1 MATRALDSRSSAP
14 ARSSRSAAA
23 SAKSLAKAP
32 DMRAR
37 RYDPAET
44 KSRVL
49 AAAHMLFSRQ
59 GFANTGTADIAREAD
74 VSEGSIFYHFGSKKA
89 LLEELG
95 RRHGEAM
102 IEAME
107 AGYTLEELEPDITIP
122 RVLRFVR
129 DNMIWEGMEGDCAE
143 CGPKSKMAA
152 TPDAEPFYHA
162 AKEVTT
168 NWIQRHL
175 TAVLNKQ
182 GVTDVEIDL
191 AASFTH
197 HIVGD
202 AIDRWLCAPSPEE
215 ADRIERETIR
225 FVRAGSGYRLA

>member
-1 MATRALDSRSSAP
+1 VATRALETRPAAKPIGTSRVT
-14 ARSSRSAAA
+14 
-23 SAKSLAKAP
+23 

-44 KSRVL
+44 KARVL
-49 AAAHMLFSRQ
+49 SAAHMLFSRQ
-59 GFANTGTADIAREAD
+59 GFAGTGTADIAREAN

-89 LLEELG
+89 LLTELG

-102 IEAME
+102 IAAME
-107 AGYTLEELEPDITIP
+107 AGYALADLEPGITVP

-129 DNMIWEGMEGDCAE
+129 DNMIWEGMEADCND
-143 CGPKSKMAA
+143 CGPNSKMAH

-168 NWIQRHL
+168 EWIKRHMEAAL
-175 TAVLNKQ
+175 AKR
-182 GVTDVEIDL
+182 GVTGVEIDI

-197 HIVGD
+197 HVVGD
-202 AIDRWLCAPSPEE
+202 AIDRWLCAATPDE
-215 ADRIERETIR
+215 ADRVERETVR
-225 FVRAGSGYRLA
+225 FVRAACGYPLD

>member
-1 MATRALDSRSSAP
+1 MATRALDTRITARTGSKPSGP
-14 ARSSRSAAA
+14 AKPA
-23 SAKSLAKAP
+23 

-44 KSRVL
+44 KARVL

-107 AGYTLEELEPDITIP
+107 AGYAIEDLVPAITVP

-129 DNMIWEGMEGDCAE
+129 DNMIWEGMEGDCNE

-168 NWIQRHL
+168 AWIMRHL
-175 TAVLNKQ
+175 QASHAKRGIT
-182 GVTDVEIDL
+182 GVEIDL

-197 HIVGD
+197 HVVGD
-202 AIDRWLCAPSPEE
+202 AIDRWLCAASDEE

-225 FVRAGSGYRLA
+225 YISAASGYPVD

>member
-1 MATRALDSRSSAP
+1 VATRALEPRTAQP
-14 ARSSRSAAA
+14 RTGVRAGTAR
-23 SAKSLAKAP
+23 AP

-44 KSRVL
+44 KARVL

-59 GFANTGTADIAREAD
+59 GFAATGTADIAREAN

-107 AGYTLEELEPDITIP
+107 EGYSLEELGPDITIP

-129 DNMIWEGMEGDCAE
+129 DNMIWEGMEGDCSE

-168 NWIQRHL
+168 QWIQRHL
-175 TAVLNKQ
+175 TAVLTKQ
-182 GVTDVEIDL
+182 GVTGVEIDL

-202 AIDRWLCAPSPEE
+202 AIDRWLCAASPEE

>member
-1 MATRALDSRSSAP
+1 MATRALDTRSISGTQARGRAAP
-14 ARSSRSAAA
+14 RAT
-23 SAKSLAKAP
+23 

-44 KSRVL
+44 KARVL
-49 AAAHMLFSRQ
+49 AAAHMLFSRN
-59 GFANTGTADIAREAD
+59 GFASTGTADIAREAD

-102 IEAME
+102 IAAME
-107 AGYTLEELEPDITIP
+107 EGYALEDLEPGITVP

-129 DNMIWEGMEGDCAE
+129 DNMIWEGMEGDCNE
-143 CGPKSKMAA
+143 CGPKSKMAS

-168 NWIQRHL
+168 DWIKRHMQAAL
-175 TAVLNKQ
+175 AKRGIT
-182 GVTDVEIDL
+182 GVEIDI

-197 HIVGD
+197 HVVGD
-202 AIDRWLCAPSPEE
+202 AIDRWLCAATAEE
-215 ADRIERETIR
+215 AERVERETVR
-225 FVRAGSGYRLA
+225 YVRAASGYRLD

>member
-1 MATRALDSRSSAP
+1 
-14 ARSSRSAAA
+14 
-23 SAKSLAKAP
+23 
-32 DMRAR
+32 MRAR

-49 AAAHMLFSRQ
+49 SAAHMLFSRQ
-59 GFANTGTADIAREAD
+59 GFAATGTADIAREAN

-107 AGYTLEELEPDITIP
+107 AGYTLAQLGPDITIP

-129 DNMIWEGMEGDCAE
+129 DNMMWEDMDGDCNE
-143 CGPKSKMAA
+143 CGPMSKKAA

-168 NWIQRHL
+168 DWIQRHL
-175 TAVLNKQ
+175 SAALAAQ
-182 GVTDVEIDL
+182 GVTGVEIDL

-202 AIDRWLCAPSPEE
+202 AIDRWLCASTPEE

-225 FVRAGSGYRLA
+225 FVRAGSGYRPA